1 VAGRIGSTI
10 ISLRTD
16 PAVQKMDAAQV
27 VDVSGTLLAL
37 RELRQVMLDLDALW
51 QTPESPPSR
60 EEILALAPPWPD
72 GFWLRHGVRAAL
84 AVVTALVERSA
95 VRMAQVFGSSVQAS
109 HGTTTPLLLQR
120 AIRQM
125 CVYVEENPAAVAL
138 CLTGGNDGPGRVMNE
153 RLVEFATALVR
164 DRVPGVPEHET
175 EIVARTAVGITLGM
189 LNGYNQVEAQFR
201 PYIEQELVYV
211 LSAYLYARFPPPDDF
226 TWTAPDRAVQPS
238 RPSRRDFTESGRVW
252 PALAPDQPS

>member
-1 VAGRIGSTI
+1 MQE
-10 ISLRTD
+10 LRTEPRQRRSQQSID
-16 PAVQKMDAAQV
+16 AILDAAERLIAEQGQV
-27 VDVSGTLLAL
+27 GFTANELAAAAGMSIG
-37 RELRQVMLDLDALW
+37 RVYYW
-51 QTPESPPSR
+51 F
-60 EEILALAPPWPD
+60 PD
-72 GFWLRHGVRAAL
+72 IP

-95 VRMAQVFGSSVQAS
+95 VRMAQVFGSSVQSS

-164 DRVPGVPEHET
+164 DRVPGIPEHET

-189 LNGYNQVEAQFR
+189 LNGYNQVAPEFR

-226 TWTAPDRAVQPS
+226 TWTAPERAVQPS